1 MWKAQ
6 KGVSRG
12 ETGLVRFMENVDD
25 AGKIVLRE
33 KKSHTRQARFEVVTT
48 ETEEKCMLTVS
59 AENEKCLLKTMWH
72 AEKGGNGLR
81 GRSSLLSLFSQ

>member
-1 MWKAQ
+1 MESTEECKQ
-6 KGVSRG
+6 GRDGVSPFHG
-12 ETGLVRFMENVDD
+12 ECGRRWKDSIE
-25 AGKIVLRE
+25 R